1 MLFLMS
7 AIWQYEQFFVPL
19 ATSLHHL
26 MRKIAEP
33 IFPFAE
39 NTPLLR
45 LAVWFIAGIVIGVHT
60 SATVSWLLPAL
71 TLTLLLS
78 LLLRRHPLGQSLML
92 SVTVLLLGA
101 TLATRQRVKQEA
113 SGMTVRQW
121 VQTQKEPD
129 VSTMVGRSRLFF
141 LQQRER
147 LLNRYRQQG
156 LEGDTYALVAAMTL
170 GDKSSIG
177 KDLRQTYNVSGAAH
191 VLALSGLH
199 MGIIYAILTLL
210 TFGRRRRRIIT
221 QTLIVVALWAFV
233 FLVGMPTSA
242 IRSATM
248 LSLYALLTLG
258 YREKASINAL
268 AFTALVML
276 AISPY
281 ALFDIG
287 FQMSFLAVLSILVW
301 MPIMS
306 NWVSPILQLHY
317 PPLRWVWSL
326 ITITLAA
333 QLGVAPLIAYYFGR
347 FSTFFLATNFVA
359 IPAITIIIWLA
370 LATLII
376 PALASL
382 LTVVVNGLNTCLDA
396 INHLPGASIE
406 GLHPTILQVSLTY
419 LLILCVYWLIRVLE
433 VKR

>member
-1 MLFLMS
+1 
-7 AIWQYEQFFVPL
+7 
-19 ATSLHHL
+19 

-45 LAVWFIAGIVIGVHT
+45 QAVWFIAGIVIGVHT
-60 SATVSWLLPAL
+60 SVMVLWLLPAL
-71 TLTLLLS
+71 ALTLLLS
-78 LLLRRHPLGQSLML
+78 LLLHHRPLGQSLTL
-92 SVTVLLLGA
+92 SVAVLLLGA
-101 TLATRQRVKQEA
+101 TLAARQRVKQEA

-129 VSTMVGRSRLFF
+129 TGTMIGRSRLFF

-156 LEGDTYALVAAMTL
+156 LEGNTYALVTATTL
-170 GDKSSIG
+170 GDKSSID
-177 KDLRQTYNVSGAAH
+177 KELRETYNISGAAH

-210 TFGRRRRRIIT
+210 TFGRRRRSIIT
-221 QTLIVVALWAFV
+221 QTLVVVALWAFV
-233 FLVGMPTSA
+233 FLVGMPSSA
-242 IRSATM
+242 VRAATM

-281 ALFDIG
+281 MLFDVG
-287 FQMSFLAVLSILVW
+287 FQMSFLAVLSILIWLPV
-301 MPIMS
+301 M
-306 NWVSPILQLHY
+306 NEWVSPTLQQRY
-317 PPLRWVWSL
+317 PPLRWLWGLTTV
-326 ITITLAA
+326 TLAA

-347 FSTFFLATNFVA
+347 FSTFFLITNFVA

-370 LATLII
+370 LVTLII
-376 PALASL
+376 PVLIPL
-382 LTVVVNGLNTCLDA
+382 LTFVVNGLNTCLDT
-396 INHLPGASIE
+396 IIQLPGASIE
-406 GLHPTILQVSLTY
+406 GLHPTLLQVCLTY
-419 LLILCVYWLIRVLE
+419 ILVLCVYWVIRLVE
-433 VKR
+433 AKS

>member
-1 MLFLMS
+1 
-7 AIWQYEQFFVPL
+7 
-19 ATSLHHL
+19 

-45 LAVWFIAGIVIGVHT
+45 QAVWFIAGIVIGVHT
-60 SATVSWLLPAL
+60 SVMVLWLLPAL
-71 TLTLLLS
+71 ALTLLLS
-78 LLLRRHPLGQSLML
+78 LLLHHRPLGQSLTL
-92 SVTVLLLGA
+92 SVAVLLLGA
-101 TLATRQRVKQEA
+101 TLAARQRVKQEA

-129 VSTMVGRSRLFF
+129 TGTMIGRSRLFF

-156 LEGDTYALVAAMTL
+156 LEGNTYALVTATTL
-170 GDKSSIG
+170 GDKSSID
-177 KDLRQTYNVSGAAH
+177 KELQETYNISGAAH

-210 TFGRRRRRIIT
+210 TFGRRRRSIIT
-221 QTLIVVALWAFV
+221 QTLVVVALWAFV
-233 FLVGMPTSA
+233 FLVGMPSSA
-242 IRSATM
+242 VRAATM

-281 ALFDIG
+281 MLFDIG
-287 FQMSFLAVLSILVW
+287 FQMSFLAVLSILIWLPV
-301 MPIMS
+301 M
-306 NWVSPILQLHY
+306 NEWVSPTLQQRY
-317 PPLRWVWSL
+317 PPLRWLWGLTTV
-326 ITITLAA
+326 TLAA

-347 FSTFFLATNFVA
+347 FSTFFLITNFVA

-370 LATLII
+370 LVTLII
-376 PALASL
+376 PVLIPL
-382 LTVVVNGLNTCLDA
+382 QTFVVNGLNTCLDT
-396 INHLPGASIE
+396 IILLPGASIE
-406 GLHPTILQVSLTY
+406 GLYPTLLQVCLTY
-419 LLILCVYWLIRVLE
+419 ILVLCVYWVIRLVE
-433 VKR
+433 AKS

>member
-1 MLFLMS
+1 
-7 AIWQYEQFFVPL
+7 
-19 ATSLHHL
+19 

-45 LAVWFIAGIVIGVHT
+45 QAVWFIAGIVIGVHT
-60 SATVSWLLPAL
+60 SVMVLWLLPAL
-71 TLTLLLS
+71 ALTLLLS
-78 LLLRRHPLGQSLML
+78 LLLYHRPLGQSLTL
-92 SVTVLLLGA
+92 SVAVLLLGA
-101 TLATRQRVKQEA
+101 TLAARQRVKQEA

-129 VSTMVGRSRLFF
+129 TGTMIGRSRLFF

-156 LEGDTYALVAAMTL
+156 LEGNTYALVTATTL
-170 GDKSSIG
+170 GDKSSID
-177 KDLRQTYNVSGAAH
+177 KELRETYNISGAAH

-210 TFGRRRRRIIT
+210 TFGRRRRSIIT
-221 QTLIVVALWAFV
+221 QTLVVVALWAFV
-233 FLVGMPTSA
+233 FLVGMPSSA
-242 IRSATM
+242 VRAATM

-281 ALFDIG
+281 MLFDVG
-287 FQMSFLAVLSILVW
+287 FQMSFLAVLSILIWLPV
-301 MPIMS
+301 M
-306 NWVSPILQLHY
+306 NEWVSPTLQQRY
-317 PPLRWVWSL
+317 PPLRWLWGLTTV
-326 ITITLAA
+326 TLAA

-347 FSTFFLATNFVA
+347 FSTFFLITNFVA

-370 LATLII
+370 LVTLII
-376 PALASL
+376 PVLIPL
-382 LTVVVNGLNTCLDA
+382 LTFVVNGLNTCLDT
-396 INHLPGASIE
+396 IIQLPGASIE
-406 GLHPTILQVSLTY
+406 GLHPTLLQVCLTY
-419 LLILCVYWLIRVLE
+419 ILVLCVYWVIRLVE
-433 VKR
+433 AKS

>member
-1 MLFLMS
+1 
-7 AIWQYEQFFVPL
+7 
-19 ATSLHHL
+19 

-45 LAVWFIAGIVIGVHT
+45 QAVWFIAGIVIGVHT
-60 SATVSWLLPAL
+60 SVMVLWLLPAL
-71 TLTLLLS
+71 ALTLLLS
-78 LLLRRHPLGQSLML
+78 LLLHHRPLGQSLTL
-92 SVTVLLLGA
+92 SVAVLLLGA
-101 TLATRQRVKQEA
+101 TLAARQRVKQEA

-129 VSTMVGRSRLFF
+129 TGTMIGRSRLFF

-156 LEGDTYALVAAMTL
+156 LEGNTYALVTATTL
-170 GDKSSIG
+170 GDKSSID
-177 KDLRQTYNVSGAAH
+177 KELRETYNISGAAH

-210 TFGRRRRRIIT
+210 TFGRQRRSIIT
-221 QTLIVVALWAFV
+221 QTLVVVALWAFV
-233 FLVGMPTSA
+233 FLVGMPSSA
-242 IRSATM
+242 VRAATM

-281 ALFDIG
+281 MLFDIG
-287 FQMSFLAVLSILVW
+287 FQMSFLAVLSILIWLPV
-301 MPIMS
+301 M
-306 NWVSPILQLHY
+306 NEWVSPTLQQRY
-317 PPLRWVWSL
+317 PPLRWLWGLTTV
-326 ITITLAA
+326 TLAA

-347 FSTFFLATNFVA
+347 FSTFFLITNFVA

-370 LATLII
+370 LVTLII
-376 PALASL
+376 PVLIPL
-382 LTVVVNGLNTCLDA
+382 LTFVVNGLNTCLDT
-396 INHLPGASIE
+396 IIQLPGASIE
-406 GLHPTILQVSLTY
+406 GLHPTLLQVCLTY
-419 LLILCVYWLIRVLE
+419 ILVLCVYWVIRLVE
-433 VKR
+433 AKS

>member
-1 MLFLMS
+1 
-7 AIWQYEQFFVPL
+7 
-19 ATSLHHL
+19 

-45 LAVWFIAGIVIGVHT
+45 QAVWFIAGIVIGVHT
-60 SATVSWLLPAL
+60 SVMVLWLLPAL
-71 TLTLLLS
+71 ALTLLLS
-78 LLLRRHPLGQSLML
+78 LLLHHRPLGQSLTL
-92 SVTVLLLGA
+92 SVAVLLLGA
-101 TLATRQRVKQEA
+101 TLAARQRVKQEA

-129 VSTMVGRSRLFF
+129 TGTMIGRSRLFF

-156 LEGDTYALVAAMTL
+156 LEGNTYALVTATTL
-170 GDKSSIG
+170 GDKSSID
-177 KDLRQTYNVSGAAH
+177 KELRETYNISGAAH

-210 TFGRRRRRIIT
+210 TFGRRRRSIIT
-221 QTLIVVALWAFV
+221 QTLVVVALWAFV
-233 FLVGMPTSA
+233 FLVGMPSSA
-242 IRSATM
+242 VRAATM

-281 ALFDIG
+281 MLFDIG
-287 FQMSFLAVLSILVW
+287 FQMSFLAVLSILIWLPV
-301 MPIMS
+301 M
-306 NWVSPILQLHY
+306 NEWVSPTLQQRY
-317 PPLRWVWSL
+317 PPLRWLWGLTTV
-326 ITITLAA
+326 TLAA

-347 FSTFFLATNFVA
+347 FSTFFLITNFVA

-370 LATLII
+370 LVTLII
-376 PALASL
+376 PVLIPL
-382 LTVVVNGLNTCLDA
+382 LTFVVNGLNTCLDT
-396 INHLPGASIE
+396 IIQLPGASIE
-406 GLHPTILQVSLTY
+406 GLHPTLLQVCLTY
-419 LLILCVYWLIRVLE
+419 ILVLCVYWVIRLVE
-433 VKR
+433 AKS

>member
-1 MLFLMS
+1 
-7 AIWQYEQFFVPL
+7 
-19 ATSLHHL
+19 

-45 LAVWFIAGIVIGVHT
+45 QAVWFIAGIVIGVHT
-60 SATVSWLLPAL
+60 SVMVLWLLPAL
-71 TLTLLLS
+71 ALTLLLS
-78 LLLRRHPLGQSLML
+78 LLLHHRPLGQSLTL
-92 SVTVLLLGA
+92 SVAVLLLGA
-101 TLATRQRVKQEA
+101 TLAARQRVKQEA

-129 VSTMVGRSRLFF
+129 AGTMIGRSRLFF

-156 LEGDTYALVAAMTL
+156 LEGNTYALVTATTL
-170 GDKSSIG
+170 GDKSSID
-177 KDLRQTYNVSGAAH
+177 KELRETYNISGAAH

-210 TFGRRRRRIIT
+210 TFGRRRRSIIT
-221 QTLIVVALWAFV
+221 QTLVVVALWAFV
-233 FLVGMPTSA
+233 FLVGMPSSA
-242 IRSATM
+242 VRAATM

-281 ALFDIG
+281 MLFDVG
-287 FQMSFLAVLSILVW
+287 FQMSFLAVLSILIWLPV
-301 MPIMS
+301 M
-306 NWVSPILQLHY
+306 NEWVSPTLQQRY
-317 PPLRWVWSL
+317 PPLRWLWGLTTV
-326 ITITLAA
+326 TLAA

-347 FSTFFLATNFVA
+347 FSTFFLITNFVA

-370 LATLII
+370 LVTLII
-376 PALASL
+376 PVLIPL
-382 LTVVVNGLNTCLDA
+382 LTFVVNGLNTCLDT
-396 INHLPGASIE
+396 IIQLPGASIE
-406 GLHPTILQVSLTY
+406 GLHPTLLQVCLTY
-419 LLILCVYWLIRVLE
+419 ILVLCVYWVIRLVE
-433 VKR
+433 AKS

>member
-1 MLFLMS
+1 
-7 AIWQYEQFFVPL
+7 
-19 ATSLHHL
+19 

-45 LAVWFIAGIVIGVHT
+45 QAVWFIAGIVIGVHT
-60 SATVSWLLPAL
+60 SVMVLWLLPAL
-71 TLTLLLS
+71 ALTLLLS
-78 LLLRRHPLGQSLML
+78 LLLHHRPLGQSLTL
-92 SVTVLLLGA
+92 SVAVLLLGA
-101 TLATRQRVKQEA
+101 TLAARQRVKQEA

-129 VSTMVGRSRLFF
+129 AGTMIGRSRLFF

-156 LEGDTYALVAAMTL
+156 LEGNTYALVTATTL
-170 GDKSSIG
+170 GDKSSID
-177 KDLRQTYNVSGAAH
+177 KELRETYNISGAAH

-210 TFGRRRRRIIT
+210 TFGRRRRSIIT
-221 QTLIVVALWAFV
+221 QTLVVVALWAFV
-233 FLVGMPTSA
+233 FLVGMPSSA
-242 IRSATM
+242 VRAATM

-281 ALFDIG
+281 MLFDIG
-287 FQMSFLAVLSILVW
+287 FQMSFLAVLSILIWLPV
-301 MPIMS
+301 M
-306 NWVSPILQLHY
+306 NEWVSPTLQQRY
-317 PPLRWVWSL
+317 PPLRWLWGLTTV
-326 ITITLAA
+326 TLAA

-347 FSTFFLATNFVA
+347 FSTFFLITNFVA

-370 LATLII
+370 LVTLII
-376 PALASL
+376 PVLIPL
-382 LTVVVNGLNTCLDA
+382 LTFVVNGLNTCLDT
-396 INHLPGASIE
+396 IIQLPGASIE
-406 GLHPTILQVSLTY
+406 GLHPTLLQVCLTY
-419 LLILCVYWLIRVLE
+419 ILVLCVYWVIRLVE
-433 VKR
+433 AKS

>member
-1 MLFLMS
+1 
-7 AIWQYEQFFVPL
+7 
-19 ATSLHHL
+19 

-45 LAVWFIAGIVIGVHT
+45 QAVWFIAGIVIGVHT
-60 SATVSWLLPAL
+60 SVMVLWLLPAL
-71 TLTLLLS
+71 ALTLLLS
-78 LLLRRHPLGQSLML
+78 LLLHHRPLGQSLTL
-92 SVTVLLLGA
+92 SVAVLLLGA
-101 TLATRQRVKQEA
+101 TLAARQRVKQEA

-129 VSTMVGRSRLFF
+129 TGTMIGRSRLFF

-156 LEGDTYALVAAMTL
+156 LEGNTYALVTATTL
-170 GDKSSIG
+170 GDKSSID
-177 KDLRQTYNVSGAAH
+177 KELRETYNISGAAH

-210 TFGRRRRRIIT
+210 TFGRRRRSIIT
-221 QTLIVVALWAFV
+221 QTLVVVALWAFV
-233 FLVGMPTSA
+233 FLVGMPSSA
-242 IRSATM
+242 VRAATM

-281 ALFDIG
+281 MLFDIG
-287 FQMSFLAVLSILVW
+287 FQMSFLAVLSILIWLPVL
-301 MPIMS
+301 
-306 NWVSPILQLHY
+306 NEWVSPTLQQRY
-317 PPLRWVWSL
+317 PPLRWLWGLTTV
-326 ITITLAA
+326 TLAA
-333 QLGVAPLIAYYFGR
+333 QLGVASLIAYYFGR
-347 FSTFFLATNFVA
+347 FSTFFLITNFVA

-370 LATLII
+370 LVTLII
-376 PALASL
+376 PVLIPL
-382 LTVVVNGLNTCLDA
+382 LTFVVNGLNTCLDT
-396 INHLPGASIE
+396 IIQLPGASIE
-406 GLHPTILQVSLTY
+406 GLHPTLLQVCLTY
-419 LLILCVYWLIRVLE
+419 ILVLCVYWVIRLVE
-433 VKR
+433 AKS